1 MAIRE
6 IIFDTET
13 TGFDPNSGD
22 RIVEIGAV
30 EVIDYLP
37 TGKEFHSFINPERN
51 IPAESTRIHG
61 ITNETVKDSPRF
73 SEICGEFLDFI
84 NGGIL
89 VAHNARFDMNFL
101 NFQMKELGFPAIG
114 DERVK
119 DSLALAK
126 SKYPGQMNSLDA
138 LCRRFNIDLT
148 AREDRHGALLDSYLL
163 ADVWLE
169 LHGGRQQSMLLGEQ
183 KSETNIKSAQMNESD
198 NIMPPRDFPLSEEEL
213 INHQA
218 FLDKY
223 IKDSLWNK

>member
-1 MAIRE
+1 MTIRE

-37 TGKEFHSFINPERN
+37 TGKEFHFFVNPERD

-61 ITNETVKDSPRF
+61 ITNEMVKDSPRF
-73 SEICGEFLDFI
+73 SEICGKFLDFI
-84 NGGIL
+84 DDAIL
-89 VAHNARFDMNFL
+89 VAHNAQFDMNFL
-101 NFQMKELGFPAIG
+101 NFQMKELGFPPIG
-114 DERVK
+114 NERVK

-126 SKYPGQMNSLDA
+126 NKYPGQMNSLDA
-138 LCRRFNIDLT
+138 LCRRFNIDLS
-148 AREDRHGALLDSYLL
+148 ARDDRHGALLDSYLL

-183 KSETNIKSAQMNESD
+183 RNQADTQHQQNQNAENILKPRNFPISA
-198 NIMPPRDFPLSEEEL
+198 EEL
-213 INHQA
+213 QNHRA

-223 IKDSLWNK
+223 IKDSLWDK

>member
-6 IIFDTET
+6 IVFDTET

-30 EVIDYLP
+30 ELIDYLP
-37 TGKEFHSFINPERN
+37 TGNEFHSFINPERD
-51 IPAESTRIHG
+51 IPAKSTRIHG

-84 NGGIL
+84 GRDFL

-101 NFQMKELGFPAIG
+101 NFQLNELGLSSIG
-114 DERVK
+114 NERVK
-119 DSLALAK
+119 DSLSLAK

-138 LCRRFNIDLT
+138 LCRRFNIDLEVR
-148 AREDRHGALLDSYLL
+148 ADRHGALLDSYLL

-183 KSETNIKSAQMNESD
+183 KNYTTTQMNHHQ
-198 NIMPPRDFPLSEEEL
+198 NIQDVIPARDFPPSAEEL
-213 INHQA
+213 KNHRA

-223 IKDSLWNK
+223 IKDSLWDK

>member
-30 EVIDYLP
+30 ELIDYLP
-37 TGKEFHSFINPERN
+37 TGKEFHSFINPERD
-51 IPAESTRIHG
+51 IPTESTRIHG

-73 SEICGEFLDFI
+73 SEICGNFLDFI
-84 NGGIL
+84 GNDFL

-101 NFQMKELGFPAIG
+101 NFQLKELGFPAIG

-119 DSLALAK
+119 DSLSLAK

-138 LCRRFNIDLT
+138 LCRRFNIDL
-148 AREDRHGALLDSYLL
+148 AVRSDRHGALLDSYLL

-183 KSETNIKSAQMNESD
+183 KNQAEAQLNQSQKAED
-198 NIMPPRDFPLSEEEL
+198 ILKPRDFPISAEEL
-213 INHQA
+213 KNHRV